1 MGPSIGK
8 EKDDFQKRTE
18 EQHLPEKP
26 PSGSE
31 SKLLTA
37 KSRTPAG
44 VSWKPQLAPMS
55 GHLFPAALPLYH
67 PSELC
72 AKHNAPLRTGL
83 SEKGSKD
90 GTVTALGALI
100 GADEVACG
108 EENQNKHLG
117 SITSSWTEVDKD
129 STLKLSKK
137 QSLGTPLQL
146 PAPRLVCQRRPP
158 KLPQTAGSWN
168 CWPSSPTP
176 AYQVGL
182 ESAPSWPWP

>member
-1 MGPSIGK
+1 MVLACAASSILLWLAK
-8 EKDDFQKRTE
+8 KKDVNNDSAAIDY
-18 EQHLPEKP
+18 P
-26 PSGSE
+26 PADTGS
-31 SKLLTA
+31 
-37 KSRTPAG
+37 
-44 VSWKPQLAPMS
+44 
-55 GHLFPAALPLYH
+55 
-67 PSELC
+67 
-72 AKHNAPLRTGL
+72 

-100 GADEVACG
+100 GADEAACE

-117 SITSSWTEVDKD
+117 TITSSWTKVNID
-129 STLKLSKK
+129 SALKLSK

-176 AYQVGL
+176 ACQVGL
-182 ESAPSWPWP
+182 K

>member
-1 MGPSIGK
+1 MVLSCAASSILFWLAK
-8 EKDDFQKRTE
+8 KKDVNND
-18 EQHLPEKP
+18 
-26 PSGSE
+26 
-31 SKLLTA
+31 
-37 KSRTPAG
+37 
-44 VSWKPQLAPMS
+44 
-55 GHLFPAALPLYH
+55 PAAIDNP
-67 PSELC
+67 P
-72 AKHNAPLRTGL
+72 ADTGL

-117 SITSSWTEVDKD
+117 SITSSWTEVDID
-129 STLKLSKK
+129 SALKLSKK
-137 QSLGTPLQL
+137 QSAGTPLQL

-182 ESAPSWPWP
+182 ESAPSWPSPRPAPLPRLRGRPSPRSPLALPVSLATFGFLARASLCSFR

>member
-18 EQHLPEKP
+18 QQQNLAEKP

-72 AKHNAPLRTGL
+72 AKHNAPFRTSL
-83 SEKGSKD
+83 SEKGLLDFWFKLLEICVLPGGDDVLAQLVVSAP
-90 GTVTALGALI
+90 VPALLRGDQQHEH
-100 GADEVACG
+100 GG
-108 EENQNKHLG
+108 EE
-117 SITSSWTEVDKD
+117 
-129 STLKLSKK
+129 
-137 QSLGTPLQL
+137 
-146 PAPRLVCQRRPP
+146 RRPQSSGELFERQAE
-158 KLPQTAGSWN
+158 KLP
-168 CWPSSPTP
+168 
-176 AYQVGL
+176 L
-182 ESAPSWPWP
+182 D